1 MRYQCLQH
9 PGGWDALP
17 SGWLKEMDDKIIK
30 DRLESMF
37 LGELL
42 SLLEG
47 VFLSQVANIEG
58 WESAIDHHKQI
69 TNQAK
74 AVAILAL
81 LKA

>member
-1 MRYQCLQH
+1 
-9 PGGWDALP
+9 
-17 SGWLKEMDDKIIK
+17 MDDKIIK